1 MVSSKQMKRFFPTSL
16 ALLLVMGSL
25 GHVFAAAFCP
35 RMSARDC
42 CLTKTANS
50 HGSSQSH
57 QHMHGM
63 AMDSMANETMQM
75 DDSNTEDMVMDDGDL
90 PASSTD
96 WDDLSVLSGIEE
108 LVPASRL
115 ELPTDTCTHCLSHSG
130 AQNAPVSSVSVPD
143 QSRKDLG
150 SVPLPVSRFLTRPM
164 TTLAQIGLPREHAPP
179 GNSAPRH
186 ILLNVF
192 LI

>member
-1 MVSSKQMKRFFPTSL
+1 MVASKQMKRFLPTTL

-50 HGSSQSH
+50 QRLSQPH

-63 AMDSMANETMQM
+63 AMDGMANESMPM
-75 DDSNTEDMVMDDGDL
+75 DDSNTEDMVMDDADL
-90 PASSTD
+90 PASTTAS
-96 WDDLSVLSGIEE
+96 DDLTVLAGVEE
-108 LVPASRL
+108 SVPANRL
-115 ELPTDTCTHCLSHSG
+115 ELPADTCTHCLSHSG
-130 AQNAPVSSVSVPD
+130 AQNAPVSSLSVAD
-143 QSRKDLG
+143 QSNKNFG
-150 SVPLPVSRFLTRPM
+150 SVPLPVSRFLTRSV
-164 TTLAQIGLPREHAPP
+164 TTLAPIGLPREHAPP
-179 GNSAPRH
+179 GKSAPRH